1 MLPLSP
7 QAVAAVLLF
16 SEAPSELAAFYRDL
30 VGLPLLPTR
39 LVAPHFACEIG
50 QVYVAIMPAARAGIR
65 GRPDGG
71 EDPAC
76 GARAH
81 TTGHTCVA
89 FMVPDVRAAHRA
101 LKKAGVD
108 FDFGPRRTPL
118 GLIAR
123 FRDPDGN
130 AVEVYEP

>member
-1 MLPLSP
+1 VLPLSP
-7 QAVAAVLLF
+7 QAVAAILIF
-16 SEAPSELAAFYRDL
+16 SEAPCELAAFYRDL

-39 LVAPHFACEIG
+39 HLAPHFGCEIG
-50 QVYVAIMPAARAGIR
+50 QVYVAIMKAARAGKR
-65 GRPDGG
+65 GRPNGG
-71 EDPAC
+71 EAPAS

-81 TTGHTCVA
+81 TKGHTCVA
-89 FMVPDVRAAHRA
+89 FMVPDVRAAYRA

-118 GLIAR
+118 GIIAR